1 MNAPQFDDKYE
12 LFPCNIVMASS
23 TEKPRISGAEEKQTV
38 KARLLSSQMLLVD
51 ALYHLSPLLDCVIS
65 AGLLS
70 RENCYEIEAERTPP
84 NKVRKLLEI
93 IDAQMD
99 ESGAS
104 SFMECLRKCKK
115 HYPRLRTWL
124 TSEEDHFQ
132 PTGITQGPTER
143 QLQVQ
148 FNVLCSRLGCSVLPV
163 SFDLF
168 SRAILT
174 QLELEKIQA
183 ILIPTQQ
190 AQTLLSICL
199 KKGEKA
205 CKSFYTALK
214 NEDEQLAEELNVK
227 CLVEDLDK
235 KPESSIVPI
244 AVEETRGHLMAF
256 PLSGGLQQVMT
267 RLGLTVGDEIRFNV
281 CEVGVAVG
289 LPRRT
294 VREYFL
300 EGVGIEDS
308 AQLEALVSLYIEKTK
323 DAERLLSRV
332 AELSPRWVQLS
343 ERGCL
348 LLRLLQKAETLLR
361 SGIHSHRH
369 GWDHLHDQDQLRSWD
384 HLCPEDCTDQRTV
397 WAIFSFLVWDCMAEV
412 LEEPEA
418 KPSGG
423 ILGMIEQLSASGRV
437 EAALLQE
444 VEQCWTEGDAESLL
458 QSVRVL
464 AQVLRDLHPLQEGL
478 QLSSSVEG
486 LFSCRPSRLHRVTS
500 FQGVSARVIRR
511 ALSSMVP
518 SSSDQD
524 TTPLAR
530 QHMEA
535 CVRIARLLDVV
546 QPKRTT
552 VDFSNAPTA
561 TVIQHVQSVLSN
573 PAFNSEAFDAGV
585 RHRLLSVLEF
595 NPAQLG
601 LGSLMQLHQE
611 TLSEFQTYLQ
621 LGEHHNFQ
629 FILESVR
636 ILGTAKLFSVSR
648 VHGPVA
654 IDNGVEE
661 VIRFIT
667 SEPTSFLVRLHCLCY
682 EEGRGRFKVCT
693 PRCACMYLL
702 KAEGLRDMQWC
713 GGNVLAEMDGKVW
726 VREGESNGWDELQT
740 LAQRHSAQL
749 KDEGCCFK
757 VKTSGLECEVKFIY
771 RSGRLWATPHRDCE
785 VD

>member
-1 MNAPQFDDKYE
+1 
-12 LFPCNIVMASS
+12 MASS
-23 TEKPRISGAEEKQTV
+23 TERPHNSRAEEKRTV

-51 ALYHLSPLLDCVIS
+51 ALYHLGPLLDSVIS

-70 RENCYEIEAERTPP
+70 RENRYEIDAERTPP

-93 IDAQMD
+93 VDAQMD

-124 TSEEDHFQ
+124 TSEEDHSQ
-132 PTGITQGPTER
+132 PPDIKQGPTER
-143 QLQVQ
+143 QLQAQ

-163 SFDLF
+163 SYDLF
-168 SRAILT
+168 SRGVLT

-183 ILIPTQQ
+183 ILVPTQQ

-205 CKSFYTALK
+205 CTSFYTALQ
-214 NEDEQLAEELNVK
+214 NEDEQLAEELNIK
-227 CLVEDLDK
+227 SLAEDLNKD
-235 KPESSIVPI
+235 PEGRIIPI
-244 AVEETRGHLMAF
+244 AVEETRGHLRGALH
-256 PLSGGLQQVMT
+256 LSGGLQQVMT
-267 RLGLTVGDEIRFNV
+267 QLGLTVGDEIRFNV

-294 VREYFL
+294 VREYLL

-308 AQLEALVSLYIEKTK
+308 AQLEALVSLYIEKTQ
-323 DAERLLSRV
+323 DADRLLSRV
-332 AELSPRWVQLS
+332 TQLSPRWVQLS

-369 GWDHLHDQDQLRSWD
+369 SWDHLHDEDHLRSWD
-384 HLCPEDCTDQRTV
+384 HSCPDDCTDQRTV

-423 ILGMIEQLSASGRV
+423 ILGMIEQLSTSGRV

-444 VEQCWTEGDAESLL
+444 MEQCWTDGDAESLL

-486 LFSCRPSRLHRVTS
+486 LFSCRPSRVHRVTS
-500 FQGVSARVIRR
+500 FQGVSVRVIRK

-518 SSSDQD
+518 SSADQD
-524 TTPLAR
+524 TTLLSR
-530 QHMEA
+530 QYLEV

-552 VDFSNAPTA
+552 VDFSNAPIA
-561 TVIQHVQSVLSN
+561 TVIQHVRFVLSN

-611 TLSEFQTYLQ
+611 TLSEFQSYLQ

-636 ILGTAKLFSVSR
+636 ILGPAKLFSLSR

-661 VIRFIT
+661 VLRFIT

-682 EEGRGRFKVCT
+682 EEGRGHFKVCA

-713 GGNVLAEMDGKVW
+713 GGNVLAEVGGKVW
-726 VREGESNGWDELQT
+726 VREGESNGWDELQA

-757 VKTSGLECEVKFIY
+757 VETSGLECEVKFIY
-771 RSGRLWATPHRDCE
+771 RSGRLWAVPHRDCE
-785 VD
+785 VV

>member
-1 MNAPQFDDKYE
+1 
-12 LFPCNIVMASS
+12 MASS
-23 TEKPRISGAEEKQTV
+23 TERPRNSGAEEKQTV

-51 ALYHLSPLLDCVIS
+51 ALYHLGPLLDSVIS
-65 AGLLS
+65 VGLLS

-93 IDAQMD
+93 VDAQMD

-115 HYPRLRTWL
+115 HYPRLQTWL
-124 TSEEDHFQ
+124 TSEEDRSQ
-132 PTGITQGPTER
+132 SQGIKQGPTER
-143 QLQVQ
+143 QLQAQ

-163 SFDLF
+163 SYDLF
-168 SRAILT
+168 SSGILT

-183 ILIPTQQ
+183 IPIPTQQ

-199 KKGEKA
+199 KKGEKV
-205 CKSFYTALK
+205 CMSFYTALQ
-214 NEDEQLAEELNVK
+214 NEDEQLAEELNVNS
-227 CLVEDLDK
+227 LVEDLNK
-235 KPESSIVPI
+235 EPEGSIVPI
-244 AVEETRGHLMAF
+244 AVEETRDHLRAAL

-294 VREYFL
+294 VREYLL

-308 AQLEALVSLYIEKTK
+308 AQMEALVSLYIEKTQ
-323 DAERLLSRV
+323 DADRLLSRV

-369 GWDHLHDQDQLRSWD
+369 SWDHLHDQDHLRSWD
-384 HLCPEDCTDQRTV
+384 HLCPDDCTDQRTV

-444 VEQCWTEGDAESLL
+444 VEQCWSDGDAESLL

-464 AQVLRDLHPLQEGL
+464 AQVLRDLHTLQEGL

-500 FQGVSARVIRR
+500 FQGVSARVIRK
-511 ALSSMVP
+511 ALSNMVP
-518 SSSDQD
+518 SSADQD
-524 TTPLAR
+524 ATLLAR
-530 QHMEA
+530 QYLEV
-535 CVRIARLLDVV
+535 CIRIAHLLDVV

-552 VDFSNAPTA
+552 VDFSNAPIA
-561 TVIQHVQSVLSN
+561 TFIQHVRFVLSN
-573 PAFNSEAFDAGV
+573 PSFNSEVFDAGV
-585 RHRLLSVLEF
+585 HHRLLSVLEF

-611 TLSEFQTYLQ
+611 TLSELQSYLQ

-629 FILESVR
+629 FIIESVR
-636 ILGTAKLFSVSR
+636 ILGPAKLFSVSR

-661 VIRFIT
+661 VLCFIT

-682 EEGRGRFKVCT
+682 EEGRGRFKVCA

-713 GGNVLAEMDGKVW
+713 GGNVLAEVGGKVW
-726 VREGESNGWDELQT
+726 VREGESNGWDELQA

-771 RSGRLWATPHRDCE
+771 RSGRLWAVPHRDCE
-785 VD
+785 VV

>member
-1 MNAPQFDDKYE
+1 
-12 LFPCNIVMASS
+12 MASS
-23 TEKPRISGAEEKQTV
+23 PERLHHPGPGEKPSV
-38 KARLLSSQMLLVD
+38 KSRLLSSQMLLVD

-65 AGLLS
+65 VGLLS
-70 RENCYEIEAERTPP
+70 RENRYEIDAERTPP
-84 NKVRKLLEI
+84 NKARKLLEI
-93 IDAQMD
+93 VDAQMD
-99 ESGAS
+99 ESSAS
-104 SFMECLRKCKK
+104 RFMECLKKCKK

-124 TSEEDHFQ
+124 AEEDQFQ
-132 PTGITQGPTER
+132 SAGVQQGPTER
-143 QLQVQ
+143 HLQARLS
-148 FNVLCSRLGCSVLPV
+148 VLCSRLGCSVLPV
-163 SFDLF
+163 SYDLF
-168 SRAILT
+168 SRGILT
-174 QLELEKIQA
+174 QLELENIEA
-183 ILIPTQQ
+183 ILIPTKQ
-190 AQTLLSICL
+190 AKTLLSICL

-205 CKSFYTALK
+205 CKSFYTALQ
-214 NEDEQLAEELNVK
+214 NEDKQLAEELNVNS
-227 CLVEDLDK
+227 LVEDLNK
-235 KPESSIVPI
+235 EIKSNSVQM
-244 AVEETRGHLMAF
+244 AVEETRGHLRAAL
-256 PLSGGLQQVMT
+256 PLSGGLQQVMAQ
-267 RLGLTVGDEIRFNV
+267 LGLTVGDEIRFNV

-294 VREYFL
+294 VREYLL
-300 EGVGIEDS
+300 EGVAIEDS
-308 AQLEALVSLYIEKTK
+308 AQLEALVSLYMEKTQ
-323 DAERLLSRV
+323 DADRLLSRV
-332 AELSPRWVQLS
+332 TELSPQWVQLS

-361 SGIHSHRH
+361 SGIHSHLH
-369 GWDHLHDQDQLRSWD
+369 SWDHLHDQDHLRSWD
-384 HLCPEDCTDQRTV
+384 HLCPGDCTDQRTV
-397 WAIFSFLVWDCMAEV
+397 WSIFSFLVWDCMAEV

-500 FQGVSARVIRR
+500 FQGVSARVIRK

-524 TTPLAR
+524 ATPLAR
-530 QHMEA
+530 QYVEA
-535 CVRIARLLDVV
+535 CIRIARLLDVV
-546 QPKRTT
+546 QPTRTT
-552 VDFSNAPTA
+552 TDFSNAPIA
-561 TVIQHVQSVLSN
+561 TVTQHVRFVLSN

-611 TLSEFQTYLQ
+611 TLSELQSYLQ

-636 ILGTAKLFSVSR
+636 IIGPAKLFSVNR

-661 VIRFIT
+661 VLRFIT

-682 EEGRGRFKVCT
+682 EGERGRYKVCT

-702 KAEGLRDMQWC
+702 KAEGLRDMQWS
-713 GGNVLAEMDGKVW
+713 GGNILVEVGGKVW
-726 VREGESNGWDELQT
+726 VREGESGSWDELQA

-749 KDEGCCFK
+749 RDEGCCFK
-757 VKTSGLECEVKFIY
+757 VKTAGLECEVKFIY
-771 RSGRLWATPHRDCE
+771 RSGRLWAMPHKDCE

>member
-1 MNAPQFDDKYE
+1 
-12 LFPCNIVMASS
+12 MASS
-23 TEKPRISGAEEKQTV
+23 TERPHISGAEEKQTV
-38 KARLLSSQMLLVD
+38 KLLSSQMLLVD
-51 ALYHLSPLLDCVIS
+51 ALYHLGPLIDCVIS
-65 AGLLS
+65 VGLLS
-70 RENCYEIEAERTPP
+70 RQNCYEIEAERTPP

-93 IDAQMD
+93 VDAQMD

-124 TSEEDHFQ
+124 TSEEDHVQ
-132 PTGITQGPTER
+132 PPGITQGPTER
-143 QLQVQ
+143 QLQAQ
-148 FNVLCSRLGCSVLPV
+148 FNVLCSRLGLSVLPV

-168 SRAILT
+168 SRGILT

-183 ILIPTQQ
+183 IIIPTQQ

-214 NEDEQLAEELNVK
+214 NEDEQLAEELNVNS
-227 CLVEDLDK
+227 LVEDLNK
-235 KPESSIVPI
+235 EPEGSIVPI
-244 AVEETRGHLMAF
+244 AVEETRGHLRAL

-294 VREYFL
+294 VQEYFL

-323 DAERLLSRV
+323 DADRLLSRV
-332 AELSPRWVQLS
+332 AELSPQWVQLS

-369 GWDHLHDQDQLRSWD
+369 SWDHLHDQDHLRSWD
-384 HLCPEDCTDQRTV
+384 HLCPDDCTDQRTM

-500 FQGVSARVIRR
+500 FQGVSARVIRK

-524 TTPLAR
+524 TTLLAR

-552 VDFSNAPTA
+552 VDFSNAPPA
-561 TVIQHVQSVLSN
+561 TVIQHVRFVLSN

-601 LGSLMQLHQE
+601 LGSLRQLHQE

-621 LGEHHNFQ
+621 HGEHHNFQ

-636 ILGTAKLFSVSR
+636 ILGPAKLFSVSR

-667 SEPTSFLVRLHCLCY
+667 SEPTSFLVRLHSLCY
-682 EEGRGRFKVCT
+682 EEGRGRFKVCA

-713 GGNVLAEMDGKVW
+713 GGNVLAEIGGKVW
-726 VREGESNGWDELQT
+726 VREGESDGWDELQA

-749 KDEGCCFK
+749 KVEGCCFK

-771 RSGRLWATPHRDCE
+771 RSGRLWAMPHRDCE